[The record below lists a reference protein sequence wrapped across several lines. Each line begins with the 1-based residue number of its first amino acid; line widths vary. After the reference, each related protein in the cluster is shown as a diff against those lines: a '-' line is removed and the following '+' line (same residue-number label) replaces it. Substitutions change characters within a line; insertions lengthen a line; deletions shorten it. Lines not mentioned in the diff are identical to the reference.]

1 MANVSV
7 LIVFLF
13 AGLLAGGAVSAYR
26 AEAKAWTIIAAL
38 AAVLLTV
45 LAVWMMTAQMP

>member
-1 MANVSV
+1 MANVAV

-26 AEAKAWTIIAAL
+26 SGAKAWTIIAAV
-38 AAVLLTV
+38 AAVLVAV